1 MCDRRQI
8 MQSFKRADRVSHL
21 IHQEVAHIIKFD
33 LKDERVGMVTV
44 TGVELTR
51 DCKNAKVFVSVL
63 GDEQS
68 IEQAL
73 TALESSAPFIR
84 GRLRGRIV
92 MKYIPMLLFRHDPSL
107 AEGTRIDTLLNE
119 IRRNES

>member
-1 MCDRRQI
+1 
-8 MQSFKRADRVSHL
+8 
-21 IHQEVAHIIKFD
+21 VAHIIKFD

-63 GDEQS
+63 GDDQS
-68 IEQAL
+68 TEQAL
-73 TALESSAPFIR
+73 AALESSAPFIR
-84 GRLRGRIV
+84 GRLRERVV
-92 MKYIPMLLFRHDPSL
+92 MKYIPKLLFRHDPSL